1 MTTTDATRWTEVTVS
16 EIRRSQGE
24 DAWQRKHVMILTER
38 SGDRTLPIW
47 IGPGEAAAMAIAL
60 ESAESPRPFTP
71 KLAVS
76 LVEAAGSGIEEV
88 RVTRLVEGVYF
99 ATVIVRSPAGPHGV
113 DARPSDAVNLALVAG
128 TAIRV
133 DDDLFELARPGEYAE
148 ELAAFPV
155 ATADIAAET
164 QQRQRDWGRP

>member
-1 MTTTDATRWTEVTVS
+1 MNTTGGTRWTEVTVS

-38 SGDRTLPIW
+38 GGDRTLPIW

-71 KLAVS
+71 KLGVS

-88 RVTRLVEGVYF
+88 RVTRLLQGVYY

-113 DARPSDAVNLALVAG
+113 DARPSDAVNLALVAQ

-133 DDDLFELARPGEYAE
+133 DDELFDLARPGEYAE
-148 ELAAFPV
+148 ELATFPV

-164 QQRQRDWGRP
+164 QQRQRAWGRP